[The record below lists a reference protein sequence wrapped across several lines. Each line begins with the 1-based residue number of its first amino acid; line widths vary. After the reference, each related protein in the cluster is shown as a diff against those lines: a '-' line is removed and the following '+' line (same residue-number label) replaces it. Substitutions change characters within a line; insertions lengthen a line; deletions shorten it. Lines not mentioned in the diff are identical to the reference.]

1 MAAIET
7 KTQLTEAVARFA
19 VEHEVEPDT
28 LPQARRA
35 VIDTV
40 GVAIAARQDPSFTIL
55 AGTLAES
62 AVGEATVLPTR
73 ERTSAAHAAFLNGTA
88 GHALDYDD
96 VADEI
101 KGHPSV
107 VLVPAL
113 LALGEAQGASGRRVL
128 EAFAVGFEVA
138 CALAASLPIALHYRQ
153 GWHATATVGVLGATA
168 GAARLLGL
176 DVEQTRCALGVAAS
190 MAGGSR
196 QNFGT
201 MTKPLHAGLAA
212 RDAVLAAQLAAGG
225 FTADP
230 DQLEAP
236 LGFLHLYGVEAD
248 PAVALDWLSRADVL
262 RSRGLNVKKYPCC
275 YNTHRTADAVLDLFS
290 KGVQGGDVRS
300 VRVTIE
306 PGGLEPIIHHRPATG
321 LQGKFSDEYVVAAA
335 LLDGE
340 VNLATFTDE
349 AVSRLAHQELLRKV
363 EIVEGETPPFGP
375 PTFEGGY
382 AAVELTREDGS
393 VVQERCDIPRGD
405 ARSPLDDA
413 GIEAKFRDCVR
424 FSAGPWDAERLLAGL
439 RTLEQADAVGD
450 ALAGS

>member
-19 VEHEVEPDT
+19 VEHEVDPDA

-55 AGTLAES
+55 AGTLAGS

-113 LALGEAQGASGRRVL
+113 LALGEARGASGRRVL
-128 EAFAVGFEVA
+128 EAFAVGFEVS

-306 PGGLEPIIHHRPATG
+306 PGGLEPIIHHRPASG

-349 AVSRLAHQELLRKV
+349 AVSRPAHQELLRKV